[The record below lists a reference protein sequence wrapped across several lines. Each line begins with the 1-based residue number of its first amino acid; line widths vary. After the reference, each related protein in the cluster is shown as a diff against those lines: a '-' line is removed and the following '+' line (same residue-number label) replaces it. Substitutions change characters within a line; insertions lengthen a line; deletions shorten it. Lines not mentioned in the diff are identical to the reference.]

1 MKTAVMY
8 QRPRAA
14 YAKPAYPNAA
24 TRRQAVNHLVDLAL
38 IIAIGLAFSA
48 IVLFLPVLA

>member
-8 QRPRAA
+8 QKPRVNYARPAF
-14 YAKPAYPNAA
+14 PNAA
-24 TRRQAVNHLVDLAL
+24 SRRQTMRHLADLAL
-38 IIAIGLAFSA
+38 VVAIGLAFSA